1 MKTDVSRVS
10 LKAVLRPFAFATQS
24 GGNIG
29 GQARLKAREDS
40 VADLMAPLKSRLSLI
55 MNDGEL
61 NELLVELAGLDFTEV
76 IAELVG
82 RTDPVPIRCGFAD
95 LKSRNGQVAVKSFVI
110 DITDTR
116 FTADGSI
123 NLDAESV
130 NILIVPHPE
139 DFSLFAAPRPLHITV
154 TFTNLEFS
162 LSAPELAE
170 KTASAGSAWIGSN
183 TFSGYHAVH

>member
-1 MKTDVSRVS
+1 
-10 LKAVLRPFAFATQS
+10 
-24 GGNIG
+24 
-29 GQARLKAREDS
+29 
-40 VADLMAPLKSRLSLI
+40 
-55 MNDGEL
+55 MNAGEF

-82 RTDPVPIRCGFAD
+82 HTDPVPIRCGFAD
-95 LKSRNGQVAVKSFVI
+95 LKSRNGQVAVKSFVV
-110 DITDTR
+110 DITGTR

-139 DFSLFAAPRPLHITV
+139 DFSLFAAPTPLHITG
-154 TFTNLEFS
+154 TFNNLEFS

-170 KTASAGSAWIGSN
+170 KTASAVVLGLVATPLAAIIPFIEAGTGKDSACTKILN
-183 TFSGYHAVH
+183 TSKHARRTKQTHPSKNVH